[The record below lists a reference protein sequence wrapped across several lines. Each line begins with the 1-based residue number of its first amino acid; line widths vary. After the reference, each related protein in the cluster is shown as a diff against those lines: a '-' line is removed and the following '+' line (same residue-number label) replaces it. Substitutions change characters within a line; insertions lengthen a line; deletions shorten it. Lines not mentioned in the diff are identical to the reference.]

1 MKRQKFAKRIAL
13 GLVCLLAVLM
23 LVFAAGRW
31 GWKLFG
37 FRACQSA
44 RIDHIEVTEN
54 AVCLQGGYPGI
65 FSKGFLGY
73 YCQEED
79 GVLYIGFR
87 FSDVFGIFETGV
99 FDITVPTRSQIT
111 RVCMKTRYD
120 ETVIWEKNTPEP
132 VPEETLPQETEPVRP
147 LTSVSPESLPTVHR
161 AGENVLLCWSDFEGS
176 RTTLALLDIQTDTV
190 LRAVELEGVWSLL
203 TESFS
208 DGGFALSQR
217 ESGTWQF
224 LDGSLNTLGFFH
236 TDSMDGLF
244 SHDRR
249 TYYSLQNHV
258 LCSTDVQSG
267 STVRTKLPE
276 DLRFTELLA
285 IYPESET
292 LVMRVLLSPFST
304 ECGTAIVDLEEQ
316 TFCALCEERYQ
327 PYISENHTS
336 LFLFDD
342 ETMEYSV
349 YYRDSAGLFRVIPP
363 QLLQSAGEV
372 MAVRGG
378 AYLLGIAEE
387 TKLFALDGD
396 MTVCSLADYG
406 ITGEFRGGCC
416 LGDTL
421 VGGVYREGAFRMYA
435 VALSELT
442 FEAFSQPETAP
453 EPALDESLV
462 YGYWGEGVLPETLQD
477 ARDYADALEQ
487 RYGVKILL
495 SAECEDAAARCSIS
509 ITTSDK
515 MELTNEARDLCRAL
529 EGMERAFRLYPEG
542 FFRQFRNAM
551 GECGLC
557 FLLVGEIKSDFT
569 SIGVCYGIADWQY
582 IALDVRMD
590 AVEATVCHELWHA
603 TENKICQTQPQFFAD
618 WDAYNP
624 EGFSY
629 SQDATDTY
637 SNQFQYTL
645 FRTGGEGLYFV
656 DAYARVNPKEDR
668 ARLMEYIMTS
678 DAYAEELAQSPFTA
692 AKLERMAQGIYQAF
706 DTSTWEDIRWERFEE
721 E

>member
-1 MKRQKFAKRIAL
+1 MKNRISKISTRIL
-13 GLVCLLAVLM
+13 LCLLCLLVVLAG
-23 LVFAAGRW
+23 VFAAGRW

-44 RIDHIEVTEN
+44 RIDNIEVTEN
-54 AVCLQGGYPGI
+54 AVLLKGGYPGF

-73 YCQEED
+73 YAEEED

-99 FDITVPTRSQIT
+99 FDITVPTQSQIT
-111 RVCMKTRYD
+111 QIYIKTRS
-120 ETVIWEKNTPEP
+120 
-132 VPEETLPQETEPVRP
+132 EETEIFTVDELEAAPPVDERE
-147 LTSVSPESLPTVHR
+147 SVRSLSSVAPESIPAMVR
-161 AGENVLLCWSDFEGS
+161 SGENVLLCWSDFEGEHT
-176 RTTLALLDIQTDTV
+176 RLALLNPETDTV
-190 LRAVELEGVWSLL
+190 LSSLELEGVWSVLA
-203 TESFS
+203 ESFD
-208 DGGFALSQR
+208 DGGFALSHR

-224 LDGSLNTLGFFH
+224 LDSGLNSLGFFH
-236 TDSMDGLF
+236 TDNVDGLF

-258 LCSTDVQSG
+258 LCSTDVLSG
-267 STVRTKLPE
+267 STVRTELPQ
-276 DLRFTELLA
+276 DLRFSELLG
-285 IYPESET
+285 IYPDSET
-292 LVMRVLLSPFST
+292 LSLRVLLSPFST
-304 ECGTAIVDLEEQ
+304 ESGTAIIDLENRQ
-316 TFCALCEERYQ
+316 FLGLCEERYR
-327 PYISENHTS
+327 PSLSENNAS
-336 LFLFDD
+336 WFLFDE
-342 ETMEYSV
+342 ETMETAV
-349 YYRDSAGLFRVIPP
+349 CCFDEAGDFRVLTPE
-363 QLLQSAGEV
+363 LLQSAGEV
-372 MAVRGG
+372 TAVRGG
-378 AYLLGIAEE
+378 KYLVDIAGE
-387 TKLFALDGD
+387 TRLFAFSDGLQ
-396 MTVCSLADYG
+396 VCSLADYG
-406 ITGEFRGGCC
+406 VQGEFRGGCC

-421 VGGVYREGAFRMYA
+421 VGGVWQEGAFRLYA
-435 VALSELT
+435 LTLSDLT
-442 FEAFSQPETAP
+442 FAELPQPELAQEIP
-453 EPALDESLV
+453 VDESLI
-462 YGYWGEGVLPETLQD
+462 YGYWGEGVLAQTLQD
-477 ARDYADALEQ
+477 ARAYADTLEQ
-487 RYGVKILL
+487 RYGIKILL

-542 FFRQFRNAM
+542 FFRQFRNSM

-557 FLLVGEIKSDFT
+557 FLLVGQIKSDFT

-590 AVEATVCHELWHA
+590 SVEATVCHELWHA

-678 DAYAEELAQSPFTA
+678 GDYADALAQSPFTA
-692 AKLERMAQGIYQAF
+692 AKLERMAQGIYQTF
-706 DTSTWEDIRWERFEE
+706 DTSSWENVRWERFEKE
-721 E
+721 